1 MSSLTA
7 PEKSGFAI
15 NNQGKSLGQ
24 ISNIILRIY
33 QANNLAE
40 TLQITVDEVRQ
51 FLRTDRVIIYQLDK
65 DGLGRVVTE
74 SVGSEWQSLM
84 HQEIQDP
91 CFPATCWK
99 YYSTGQT
106 KVIEDVDEASVETCY
121 RKLLEQYQVK
131 SSVILPILY
140 DRQTLVSL
148 DAYFHG
154 EDALPKHLNSLWGLM
169 IIHSCADRRSW
180 SALDILFLQRLSAQI
195 GSIIQ
200 KTKLQR
206 LSERLIDSSTD
217 GIIAFDRELKFITWN
232 RVMEDISGISRNEIL
247 GQMVL
252 EALPWFYEI
261 REDYYLL
268 QALQGKSVIST
279 NKRFAFSDDQKI
291 DHDGSYFEAHYS
303 PLLEE
308 TGDVIGGICILR
320 NITKQEIAQQL
331 LEQAKDVAESANRS
345 KTDFLASISHEIR
358 TPMNAV
364 IGMAGLLLDTTLSH
378 EQRSYVE
385 SILQGGDTLL
395 TLINDILDCS
405 KIEAGKFELE
415 QYPFSLYTC
424 LQEAQDL
431 VKVQA
436 LSKQINFNVAGSDS
450 IPNLIVGDIT
460 RLRQILVNFLSNAV
474 KFTSLGDVNIRVAAN
489 PIGSSPNVATIE
501 AQYLIQFSV
510 EDTGIGIAPHLID
523 RLFQPFSQA
532 DSSITR
538 QYGGTGL
545 GLAICRQLCELME
558 GQIWVESHG
567 FVGGD
572 PPEDFMPHDTDG
584 ATFYFT
590 IVAASY
596 DGVDPIILDNQPIE
610 AISSAYGENWAE
622 SCPLKILLVDDVMMN
637 QKILLKMLNYFG
649 YRADLVGSGSE
660 AIVAIQRQYY
670 DVILMD
676 IQMPGM
682 DGLTATQLIRD
693 DPLVVKQPWIVAVT
707 AHAMA
712 GVREAYLKQGMNDYL
727 SKPIK
732 KSALIAILELARQQ
746 KDKALEPSAS
756 DHAQPEGHIQS
767 QLNSDASS
775 PDHPSFDRAQ
785 LSELKMMLGD
795 DADAMIQELFKNY
808 LEDAPKTINQIRTA
822 VDNQDESG
830 VREFSHALRSAS
842 ISLGAIK
849 LSQLCK
855 TLECAAKDH
864 VLVLASLQ
872 LQSILTEYQHVESII
887 RRDFA
892 VDFVI

>member
-1 MSSLTA
+1 MSSLVT
-7 PEKSGFAI
+7 PEKSWFAA

-51 FLRTDRVIIYQLDK
+51 FLQTDRVIIYQLDK
-65 DGLGRVVTE
+65 EGLGRVVTE
-74 SVGSEWQSLM
+74 SVGAEWQSLKN
-84 HQEIQDP
+84 QEIQDP
-91 CFPATCWK
+91 CFPANCWQ
-99 YYSTGQT
+99 YYSMGQT
-106 KVIEDVDEASVETCY
+106 KIIEDVDAASVETCY
-121 RKLLEQYQVK
+121 RQLLEQCQVK
-131 SSVILPILY
+131 ASIILPILY

-154 EDALPKHLNSLWGLM
+154 EDALPKHLNALWGLM

-180 SALDILFLQRLSAQI
+180 SALDMSFLQRLSAQI

-217 GIIAFDRELKFITWN
+217 GIMAFDRELKFITWN
-232 RVMEDISGISRNEIL
+232 RVMEEISGISRNEIL

-268 QALQGKSVIST
+268 QALQGKSVISA
-279 NKRFAFSDDQKI
+279 NKRFSFSDDPEGS
-291 DHDGSYFEAHYS
+291 DDESYFEALYS

-320 NITKQEIAQQL
+320 DITKQEIAQQL

-345 KTDFLASISHEIR
+345 KTNFLASISHEIR

-364 IGMAGLLLDTTLSH
+364 IGMAGLLLDTTLSQ

-395 TLINDILDCS
+395 TLINDILDCA

-415 QYPFSLYTC
+415 QYPFSLQAC

-431 VKVQA
+431 LKVQA
-436 LSKQINFNVAGSDS
+436 SSKQINLNVTWSEN
-450 IPNLIVGDIT
+450 IPHLIVGDIT

-474 KFTSLGDVNIRVAAN
+474 KFTPLGDVNIRVAATRI
-489 PIGSSPNVATIE
+489 PSLSGITAIE
-501 AQYLIQFSV
+501 SQYLIQFAV
-510 EDTGIGIAPHLID
+510 EDAGIGIAPNLID

-545 GLAICRQLCELME
+545 GLAICRQLCELMG
-558 GQIWVESHG
+558 GQIWVESRG
-567 FVGGD
+567 ALGGH
-572 PPEDFMPHDTDG
+572 PPENFTPAYTDG

-596 DGVDPIILDNQPIE
+596 DGVDSTIVDKQPIE
-610 AISSAYGENWAE
+610 LISQEYSENWAE

-649 YRADLVGSGSE
+649 YRADLVSSGSE
-660 AIVAIQRQYY
+660 AITSIQRQHY

-712 GVREAYLKQGMNDYL
+712 GVREEYLSQGINDYL

-732 KSALIAILELARQQ
+732 KSALITVLERARQQ
-746 KDKALEPSAS
+746 KNDIP
-756 DHAQPEGHIQS
+756 I
-767 QLNSDASS
+767 
-775 PDHPSFDRAQ
+775 PDYPSFDRTQ

-808 LEDAPKTINQIRTA
+808 LEDTPKTINQIRMA
-822 VDNQDESG
+822 VDAQDASG
-830 VREFSHALRSAS
+830 IREFAHALRSAS
-842 ISLGAIK
+842 TSLGAVK

-855 TLECAAKDH
+855 TLESMGKDH
-864 VLVLASLQ
+864 VLESVSLQ
-872 LQSILTEYQHVESII
+872 LQSILMEYQNVESLIQ
-887 RRDFA
+887 RDFA
-892 VDFVI
+892 VDSVI